1 MTPSASSATSRF
13 TTPVAVPL
21 WTALFSLICAV
32 AVGAAALA
40 AFTGKAS
47 TSAATP
53 RWVQGVVTGV
63 TGDGISVGF
72 TEDGGQR
79 EGEGIPL
86 AAISWIDAQGRSYGG
101 VQPECLLPGS
111 YGQKVELA
119 ILELSMPGDW
129 PQKLIVGV
137 HCLS

>member
-13 TTPVAVPL
+13 TTPVALPL
-21 WTALFSLICAV
+21 WTALFILVCAV

-40 AFTGKAS
+40 AFTGKSS
-47 TSAATP
+47 TTAATP

-63 TGDGISVGF
+63 SGDGTSVGF

-79 EGEGIPL
+79 EGEVIPL
-86 AAISWIDAQGRSYGG
+86 AAISWSDAQGRGYGG

-111 YGQKVELA
+111 YGQRAELA
-119 ILELSMPGDW
+119 ILELRTPGDW